1 MIQVC
6 VRGFCRLSS
15 SFLSSRLFF
24 VTPLVVRPLA
34 SSDRCVNTGK
44 EACVRAA
51 CARMCV
57 CVCVRARARVRVRV
71 RERERE

>member
-57 CVCVRARARVRVRV
+57 CVCARARARVRVRV
-71 RERERE
+71 RERE